1 MRFSLQELSVAQA
14 LSAGETVRAE
24 EIVIR
29 VPDGRSVN
37 TLMNAT
43 PIRSAKGEIE
53 SFVVTLQ
60 DMTPLEELERL
71 RAEFLGMVS
80 HELMTP
86 LTSIRGSAGTL
97 LDDESALD
105 PAEMRQFHRIIF
117 EQADRMRG
125 LISDLLDVARIK
137 TGTLSVS
144 PGPSQVAVL
153 VDEARTTFLSS
164 GGRNNVRIELPP
176 ALPRV
181 MADRRRIVQVVGN
194 LLSNADRHSPKS
206 SIIEIIAMR
215 EGVHVA
221 DIGDGQ
227 G

>member
-1 MRFSLQELSVAQA
+1 M
-14 LSAGETVRAE
+14 
-24 EIVIR
+24 
-29 VPDGRSVN
+29 PDGRSVN

-144 PGPSQVAVL
+144 PGPSEVAVL

-164 GGRNNVRIELPP
+164 GGRNNVRVELPP

-194 LLSNADRHSPKS
+194 LLSNADRHSSQVIHYRDTCHAGGSP
-206 SIIEIIAMR
+206 R
-215 EGVHVA
+215 R